1 MIVTGASANFR
12 LEILYF
18 FCILQKII
26 TSQHHN
32 MSKYQ
37 QEWKKAIQKNIKLK
51 WKVKTSGGDIMIRVP
66 AETDME
72 KLESNFP
79 DLMAPIKPTILS
91 PQTRLTMYVGNSDQ
105 ADFKFIV
112 S

>member
-1 MIVTGASANFR
+1 LKFHIFLHFAFNIKDQ
-12 LEILYF
+12 EHI
-18 FCILQKII
+18 
-26 TSQHHN
+26 

-37 QEWKKAIQKNIKLK
+37 QEWKKAIQKHIKLK

-79 DLMAPIKPTILS
+79 ELMAPIAPTILS
-91 PQTRLTMYVGNSDQ
+91 PKTRLTMYVGNSDQ
-105 ADFKFIV
+105 ADFKFIL